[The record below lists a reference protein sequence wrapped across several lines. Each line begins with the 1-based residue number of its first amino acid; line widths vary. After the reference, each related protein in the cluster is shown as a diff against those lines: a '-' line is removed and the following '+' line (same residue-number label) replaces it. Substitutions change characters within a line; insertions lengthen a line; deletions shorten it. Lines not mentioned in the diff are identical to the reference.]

1 MEEKIK
7 QCPEF
12 PFFGA
17 SYPDARCI
25 NGYLWDLDSYDS
37 EVGGLTIGG
46 DAPCPF
52 CKTEE
57 FIEYDPFGLL
67 YVGNGKEKTREWYLS
82 YIEKLRED
90 IDNKKYFNNEL

>member
-25 NGYLWDLDSYDS
+25 NGYLWDLDKCNENGELY
-37 EVGGLTIGG
+37 G
-46 DAPCPF
+46 DGDFSHHVASIY
-52 CKTEE
+52 K
-57 FIEYDPFGLL
+57 
-67 YVGNGKEKTREWYLS
+67 LS
-82 YIEKLRED
+82 
-90 IDNKKYFNNEL
+90 